1 MLPSARIWTA
11 AVSPRRIRLL
21 KSGGMLDSDV
31 GLPGQEQLL
40 HPAGIGRPVGDPEDP
55 ARGEGVGQQPA
66 LPGLGLV
73 DQRDAD
79 VLDIVVD
86 HVAEDEKLDERR
98 HHQDDAVLPVAEEL
112 DEFLADHFPDAKP
125 AHSPSRFRMMTVQCR
140 QDGEHPR
147 QDRKIGPE
155 MGESEVSQVDARP
168 GCRCSRLPGRS
179 R

>member
-21 KSGGMLDSDV
+21 KSGGMRIPMSAF
-31 GLPGQEQLL
+31 PGQEELL

-55 ARGEGVGQQPA
+55 ARGEGVGQKPA

-79 VLDIVVD
+79 IPDVVVD
-86 HVAEDEKLDERR
+86 HVAEDQKLDERR
-98 HHQDDAVLPVAEEL
+98 QHQDDAVLPVAEEL

-140 QDGEHPR
+140 EDGEHPR
-147 QDRKIGPE
+147 QDR
-155 MGESEVSQVDARP
+155 
-168 GCRCSRLPGRS
+168 RS
-179 R
+179 GQRWANPRFLR